1 MTLGSISTELQDMYN
16 YSEKSGTCGFGG
28 ILFSAKIG
36 NFKTHHTTQSKIAF
50 WSKKRKGNDSDLE
63 VIH

>member
-1 MTLGSISTELQDMYN
+1 MYN

-36 NFKTHHTTQSKIAF
+36 TFKTHHTTQSKIAF
-50 WSKKRKGNDSDLE
+50 WSEKRKGNNSDFE
-63 VIH
+63 VIQDEF

>member
-1 MTLGSISTELQDMYN
+1 M

-36 NFKTHHTTQSKIAF
+36 TFKTQSKIAF
-50 WSKKRKGNDSDLE
+50 WSEKRKGNDSDFE
-63 VIH
+63 FIQDEF

>member
-1 MTLGSISTELQDMYN
+1 MYN
-16 YSEKSGTCGFGG
+16 YSEKISTCGFGG

-50 WSKKRKGNDSDLE
+50 WSEKRKGNNSDFE